1 MRILGID
8 SGSVSVS
15 MVLIDERGEILQS
28 VYTFH
33 EGKIAEKITEEL
45 KKFDLSQIHAI
56 AATNSVSDILKRALR
71 YDNIVSF
78 ITATKKTF
86 DRVGSILI
94 VGGERFGLALFDS
107 EGNYKNFKTNTSCAA
122 GTGSFL
128 DQQARRLRFADIKEF
143 SATALQNHGDFPK
156 IASRCAVFAKTDLI
170 HAQQEGYTRQEIA
183 DGLSY
188 GLAKNI
194 VDTLFSGT
202 DYQLPV
208 IFVGGVALNQAVIK
222 HIKKLLNTEEV
233 ITHPQAHIF
242 GAYGAA
248 LNALE
253 EIVDQN
259 IQPLSAGSVD
269 EIIIYQKPEKTYY
282 YPPLELKLSDYPDFS
297 SLEKYDF
304 HSSVHPNAV
313 AVEVDI
319 YEDLP
324 AGSKPEVYLGIDI
337 GSTSTKAVVVDTHK
351 RVLIGLYTRTSGQP
365 VIATQTI
372 LEALRDIEQKKDI
385 AFVWKGAGTTGS
397 GRKFI
402 GKIIKADIILDEIT
416 AHARAAYEL
425 DPEVDTIIEIG
436 GQDSKFTTLRNG
448 MVTLSI
454 MNNVCAAGTGSF
466 IEEQAQKLGVP
477 LSEYAQRAMQARA
490 PIAND
495 RCTVF
500 MERDINQYLNKGYSV
515 EEVLAAVLHSIRENY
530 LSKVAVE
537 SLIGKKIFFQGATAK
552 NKALV
557 AAFEQKLG
565 RPIMVSKFC
574 HLTGALGVALT
585 AIDKKIEQSSFR
597 GLDLYNKQIPVRT
610 EVCNLCPNFC
620 KLKVAEIDGEIE
632 AYGFLCGR
640 DYNVQKFVNY
650 NTSGFDLIK
659 EYRRTFLRFN
669 PQVKDAK
676 ITVGLPA
683 GLYMYEDMPRWR
695 KFFDLLGVKTV
706 TSEKVHDVIKHGKN
720 IATAEFCAPMA
731 AIHAH
736 VKAVADKS
744 DFVFLPIYLEE
755 RQKDKNIRRA
765 YCYYTQFMPAVIK
778 SNKEFENVKLIS
790 PLLYTRQNE
799 AVTILNLYKSLKKAG
814 LDVSPIDVT
823 RAYEEAKKYHNE
835 LKNKWK
841 QVFKEQNTDD
851 GKIKVMFLG
860 RPYNTLS
867 PAMNSN
873 IPDIFAKNG
882 VKTFFMDMIDVSDE
896 EVEEI
901 QFLLKT
907 IKWRYAARILAVADK
922 IARMDGIYPVYI
934 TSFKCSPDSFTLEYF
949 KSLMEAHGKPYLILQ
964 LDEHDSSVGYETR
977 IEAAINAFTNHY
989 ELQKKEKK
997 QKAEKAFTCHE
1008 DAYIQDARKLK
1019 GKNLLL
1025 PDWDSY
1031 VTPLLKSA
1039 LDSFGVN
1046 TIILHDS
1053 PQNIVKST
1061 TLNTGQCIP
1070 LSIIIQNAIDTI
1082 IKQKLDPKQTVV
1094 WLVDSSIAC
1103 NFSMYPFYTKKV
1115 LLDKKE
1121 MYPDIDKVQVY
1132 LGESSFFDFSFLTS
1146 VKAYLA
1152 YMFGGY
1158 IKKIGTRLRPYEV
1171 NKGQTDATI
1180 QQAIQM
1186 LAHSFKADSLG
1197 EIEKTLRQVIDM
1209 FKQIPVDR
1217 SQPRPRVAIFGDLY
1231 VRDNDVLNQDII
1243 HYIEQNG
1250 GEVITTPYN
1259 EYLKIITSPYMQ
1271 RRFKEGFV
1279 LDAATIR
1286 LFKTIIPVVDNR
1298 FYPYFEE
1305 ILNEPMPTVSNDL
1318 EKIFE
1323 EFNIT
1328 NMQFGESF
1336 DNILKVIHLTHHYR
1350 GEISFFVQLNP
1361 AYCAA
1366 AIITQAM
1373 AHKIEKVT
1381 GIPVVTI
1388 EYDGTNE
1395 FKNDAILPYLK
1406 FAKDKIKTEKVIP

>member
-1 MRILGID
+1 MKILGID
-8 SGSVSVS
+8 AGSVSVS
-15 MVLIDERGEILQS
+15 IVLINEHGNILQS
-28 VYTFH
+28 SYSFH
-33 EGKIAEKITEEL
+33 EGKIAEKITSEL
-45 KKFDLSQIHAI
+45 SRIDLTDIYAI
-56 AATNSVSDILKRALR
+56 AATNSVPDILPQARR

-78 ITATKKTF
+78 ITAAQKNF
-86 DRVGSILI
+86 DRIGSLLI
-94 VGGERFGLALFDS
+94 VGGERFGLALFD
-107 EGNYKNFKTNTSCAA
+107 ENGNYKNFKTNTSCAA

-128 DQQARRLRFADIKEF
+128 DQQARRLRFADIREF
-143 SATALQNHGDFPK
+143 SSTALHNHGDFPK

-170 HAQQEGYTRQEIA
+170 HAQQEGYTREEIA

-202 DYQLPV
+202 DYLLPV

-222 HIKKLLNTEEV
+222 HIKKLLNTDQV

-242 GAYGAA
+242 GAWGAA

-253 EIVDQN
+253 DL
-259 IQPLSAGSVD
+259 PAGARPMKINSVD
-269 EIIIYQKPEKTYY
+269 DIVHYHKPKKTYY
-282 YPPLELKLSDYPDFS
+282 YPPLELRLSDYPDFS
-297 SLEKYDF
+297 SLEKYNF
-304 HSSVHPNAV
+304 QSKVHPNTV
-313 AVEVDI
+313 PVEVDI
-319 YEDLP
+319 YEELT
-324 AGSKPEVYLGIDI
+324 AGSEPAVYMGIDI
-337 GSTSTKAVVVDTHK
+337 GSTSTKAVVVDSK
-351 RVLIGLYTRTSGQP
+351 KNVLIGLYTRTSGQP
-365 VIATQTI
+365 VTAVQTI
-372 LEALRDIEQKKDI
+372 FEALTEIEQKKNI
-385 AFVWKGAGTTGS
+385 RFRWLGVGTTGS

-402 GKIIKADIILDEIT
+402 GKIIKADVILDEIT

-477 LSEYAQRAMQARA
+477 LSEYADRAMRARA

-585 AIDKKIEQSSFR
+585 AIDKNIQKTTFR
-597 GLDLYNKQIPVRT
+597 GLELYKKEIPVRT

-620 KLKVAEIDGEIE
+620 KLKVAEIDGDIE

-659 EYRRTFLRFN
+659 EYRRTFLRFA
-669 PQVKDAK
+669 PQTKEAS

-695 KFFDLLGVKTV
+695 KFFDLLGIKTI

-720 IATAEFCAPMA
+720 IAAAEFCAPMA

-736 VKAVADKS
+736 VKAVAEKS

-778 SNKEFENVKLIS
+778 SNKEFENLKLIS

-799 AVTILNLYKSLKKAG
+799 AITIYNLYRALNKAG
-814 LDVSPIDVT
+814 INVSPLDVA
-823 RAYEEAKKYHNE
+823 RAYDEAKKYHNS
-835 LKNKWK
+835 LKDKWK
-841 QVFKEQNTDD
+841 QVFREQNTDD
-851 GKIKVMFLG
+851 GKIKIMILG
-860 RPYNTLS
+860 RPYNALS

-873 IPDIFAKNG
+873 IPEIFAKNG
-882 VKTFFMDMIDVSDE
+882 IKTFFMDMIDVSDE

-907 IKWRYAARILAVADK
+907 IKWRYAALILAVADK
-922 IARMDGIYPVYI
+922 VARMDGIYPVYI

-989 ELQKKEKK
+989 RLQQKDKK
-997 QKAEKAFTCHE
+997 QKYQSSFSCHE
-1008 DAYIQDARKLK
+1008 DSYIKDARELK
-1019 GKNLLL
+1019 GKTLLL

-1046 TIILHDS
+1046 TIILHDT

-1082 IKQKLDPKQTVV
+1082 IKQKLDPRETVV

-1103 NFSMYPFYTKKV
+1103 NFSMYPFFTKKV
-1115 LLDKKE
+1115 FLDKKDV
-1121 MYPDIDKVQVY
+1121 YPDLDKVRVY

-1146 VKAYLA
+1146 VKAYLS

-1158 IKKIGTRLRPYEV
+1158 IKKIGTRLRPYEL
-1171 NKGQTDATI
+1171 NKGQTDETI
-1180 QQAIQM
+1180 QKALGM
-1186 LAHSFKADSLG
+1186 LAQALKSDSLQ

-1209 FKQIPVDR
+1209 FKAIPIDR
-1217 SQPRPRVAIFGDLY
+1217 SEPRPKVAIFGDLY

-1305 ILNEPMPTVSNDL
+1305 ILEEPMPRVENDL
-1318 EKIFE
+1318 EQIFE

-1336 DNILKVIHLTHHYR
+1336 DNILKVIHLTHHYK
-1350 GEISFFVQLNP
+1350 GQISFFVQLNP

-1406 FAKDKIKTEKVIP
+1406 FAKDKLKKETLA